1 MDELTVLD
9 LFCGAGGFSE
19 GFRQQG
25 FTILLGIDNWKPAID
40 TYNHNFDLDCKVQNM
55 LEFNA
60 SVEKI
65 EALPDTA
72 IIIGSPP
79 CVSFSHSN
87 RSGKA
92 DKSMGIKLIKA
103 FLRIVAVKK
112 HKPGSQLKAW
122 FMENV
127 TKSISHLSSQYSFDD
142 LELGEWAI
150 NNGRTGS
157 DVAIIL
163 EGHNVVINSASY
175 GSPQARKRV
184 ISGEIV
190 RSGQLVVP
198 QPTHRAFNDTTL
210 PPQLPVF
217 RTLGQIRA
225 STPRP
230 NEREVGGRFT
240 DPLYPHL
247 SIDLSTLT
255 DHFYDTGLY
264 RSEWRN
270 SMHLKTNHPY
280 MGVMSFPENEDNPS
294 RTITATKIGTSRE
307 AIIYRSEYDRIGDG
321 EYRTP
326 TVREAAT
333 LMSFPITFQFIG
345 SEGAKWRL
353 AGNAVCPSVSRSFAA
368 TARAAL
374 GLLPA
379 TQPLVQREA
388 RLENVKDLNTFTQKI
403 FNDPPVRNTG
413 SRFRRHPFKH
423 GNITVTL
430 SNYDITN
437 KEESVFKWITSVQYG
452 NGDGFPTVNFE
463 DHYFMGIE
471 HIIKEFPNGPNFLE
485 IVNNGFSEHIAD
497 GKTMQVLYEQQ
508 RDQKNYMEPTALVE
522 KLANIIDRCC
532 AKGLFA
538 QKDLVIFPDK
548 ETVPQSQVMALYAI
562 NKICSVANEPIPD

>member
-79 CVSFSHSN
+79 CVSFSNSN

-112 HKPGSQLKAW
+112 HKPGSQLQAW

-142 LELGEWAI
+142 LELGEWAM
-150 NNGRTGS
+150 NNDRTGS

-198 QPTHRAFNDTTL
+198 QPTHRASNDITL
-210 PPQLPVF
+210 PLQLPVF
-217 RTLGQIRA
+217 RTLGQMRA
-225 STPRP
+225 SMPRP
-230 NEREVGGRFT
+230 SEHEVAGRFT

-247 SIDLSTLT
+247 SIDLSALT

-307 AIIYRSEYDRIGDG
+307 AIIYRSEHDRIGDG

-368 TARAAL
+368 TVRTAL
-374 GLLPA
+374 GLMPV
-379 TQPLVQREA
+379 TQPLILGEG

-403 FNDPPVRNTG
+403 FNDPPVRNSG

-463 DHYFMGIE
+463 DHYFMAIE
-471 HIIKEFPNGPNFLE
+471 HIINEFPNGPNFLE
-485 IVNNGFSEHIAD
+485 IVNNAFSEHIAD

-538 QKDLVIFPDK
+538 QKDHVIFPDK
-548 ETVPQSQVMALYAI
+548 ETVPQSQVMALYVYVMEMLTI
-562 NKICSVANEPIPD
+562 